1 MASSNEKHLYN
12 IKFLVLMTKAI
23 TCFFV
28 ILYKELRSLSI
39 LNTNFWVSNTNC
51 PNTDQF
57 RLNHLS

>member
-39 LNTNFWVSNTNC
+39 LNTNFWVSNTNS